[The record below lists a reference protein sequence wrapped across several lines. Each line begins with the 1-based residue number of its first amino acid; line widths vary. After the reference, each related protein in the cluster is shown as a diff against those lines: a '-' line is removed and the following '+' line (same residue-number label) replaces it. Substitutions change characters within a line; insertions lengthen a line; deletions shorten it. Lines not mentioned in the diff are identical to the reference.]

1 MEITIEEAE
10 RRLASLC
17 GSLNVLHGQLVG
29 LVVEVVD
36 SGAWAVSG
44 VRTVEQWLSWQA
56 GLAPATARH
65 LVSLATATAT
75 HPKVSALLADGAISL
90 DQATAAVAAP
100 GHCDDVMA
108 DLAPLS
114 TVRQIRVEARVAN
127 TTVPDQEPS
136 AGVDVP
142 APATDLVTQYF
153 DEHGRYVLHAEL
165 DGERGRIVEA
175 ALAEAHD
182 RRFRDG
188 DGDVSR
194 ADALVDVA
202 TRSLAQC
209 PVGRLELFR
218 INVFAE
224 SGGPVTWMDG
234 AALPDAVRRHLACDG
249 SWTPVVTDGGHP
261 VSVGR
266 SQRIVPERT
275 RRLVEHRDRGACR
288 VPWCDS
294 RHGLQIHHVRHWEEG
309 GATDTPNL
317 VTLCASCHRHHHRGR
332 LDIAGDADEPDGL
345 TFTRAPAGDVQ
356 RIRPTPPNGPP
367 PVPANRYRHPL
378 GERLNRW
385 ALVGVFP
392 QPAAG

>member
-1 MEITIEEAE
+1 MYDDGMEITIDEAE
-10 RRLASLC
+10 RRLALLC
-17 GSLNVLHGQLVG
+17 GSLNVLHGQLVE
-29 LVVEVVD
+29 LVVDVIE

-44 VRTVEQWLSWQA
+44 VRTVEHWLTWQA

-100 GHCDDVMA
+100 SHCDDVMA

-114 TVRQIRVEARVAN
+114 SVRQIRIEARVAIA
-127 TTVPDQEPS
+127 TVPDQ
-136 AGVDVP
+136 DP
-142 APATDLVTQYF
+142 AAADEGPIPATERVAQFF

-182 RRFRDG
+182 RGFRDG
-188 DGDVSR
+188 NQHLTW

-202 TRSLAQC
+202 TRSLAEC
-209 PVGRLELFR
+209 SVGRLELFR

-224 SGGPVTWMDG
+224 SGGPVTWMDR
-234 AALPDAVRRHLACDG
+234 AALPDAVRRQLACDG

-261 VSVGR
+261 VSVAR

-275 RRLVEHRDRGACR
+275 RRLVEPVIGTITADGWTSSATPTSPTASRSPGHRPVTSGGSDRRRRTARRPSRRTATGTRPASGSTGGHWSGCSRSRRQDDGTGRQHERGAPFHTR
-288 VPWCDS
+288 RSSPY
-294 RHGLQIHHVRHWEEG
+294 
-309 GATDTPNL
+309 P
-317 VTLCASCHRHHHRGR
+317 
-332 LDIAGDADEPDGL
+332 LDP
-345 TFTRAPAGDVQ
+345 
-356 RIRPTPPNGPP
+356 
-367 PVPANRYRHPL
+367 
-378 GERLNRW
+378 
-385 ALVGVFP
+385 
-392 QPAAG
+392 